1 MAVKRWNGTA
11 WEVYAGAD
19 LAPVKVTDGR
29 VGKTT
34 FIGATSPTGQVDGD
48 IWIDQDTTTNAV
60 VPTALTTKGDI
71 FAATGNAAYTRFAAG
86 NNGESLYADS
96 STNTGLRWQG
106 DFNTGKNKILNGAFD
121 IWQRG
126 TTGVNGFLADRWYL
140 NAGNPTSFSQTR
152 QAFTLGAA
160 PVAGYEGKYF
170 WRNTITTVGP
180 STEWYLN
187 TYIEDV
193 QTLAGQTAT
202 FSFWAKADSARAM
215 SGYLLQRFG
224 DGGSTNVSTTI
235 GTASLTTSWQRFT
248 FTISIPSLSGKT
260 IGANN
265 LVQIFFAMTPA
276 SGMVIDLWGVQLE
289 AGSVATPFTTN
300 TGNLQA
306 ELAACQRYY
315 HRWTAANGGSAY
327 AFIHPVWAYST
338 TQAFGLYTYPVV
350 MRTTPSLETTGTAN
364 NYRVVVGNSFI
375 TCSGVP
381 ALDQANPYTMNIQY
395 PVASGLTVGQA
406 GVCGPNNNNTAYLGF
421 SAEI

>member
-1 MAVKRWNGTA
+1 MAKKIRVWDGTA
-11 WEVYAGAD
+11 WQDV
-19 LAPVKVTDGR
+19 APSLPYTAIHSAQASMPLTGVDGQVWLDTDG
-29 VGKTT
+29 TL
-34 FIGATSPTGQVDGD
+34 AGQDF
-48 IWIDQDTTTNAV
+48 
-60 VPTALTTKGDI
+60 VPLAGGTM
-71 FAATGNAAYTRFAAG
+71 TGNLNVPSINSGPIVGR
-86 NNGESLYADS
+86 
-96 STNTGLRWQG
+96 
-106 DFNTGKNKILNGAFD
+106 NKILNGDFS

-152 QAFTLGAA
+152 QTFTPGSA
-160 PVAGYEGKYF
+160 PVAGYESKYF

-202 FSFWAKADSARAM
+202 FSFWAKADSTRAM

-224 DGGSTNVSTTI
+224 DGGSTNTSTTI

-289 AGSVATPFTTN
+289 AGSVATPFHTATPN
-300 TGNLQA
+300 QQT

-315 HRWTAANGGSAY
+315 WKIKNFSGGGGCFGNGIGYSSTVAEVAVKLPVTMRIPPASIEYAN
-327 AFIHPVWAYST
+327 VRVQDT
-338 TQAFGLYTYPVV
+338 V
-350 MRTTPSLETTGTAN
+350 TGTNLTSVSIIVSQTTNDWLYAN
-364 NYRVVVGNSFI
+364 AV
-375 TCSGVP
+375 
-381 ALDQANPYTMNIQY
+381 A
-395 PVASGLTVGQA
+395 ASGLTQYRPYTFGLV
-406 GVCGPNNNNTAYLGF
+406 NNFTEGSAYLAV
-421 SAEI
+421 SAEL

>member
-1 MAVKRWNGTA
+1 MAKKIRVWDGTA
-11 WEVYAGAD
+11 WQDVSPSLPYTAIHSAQASMPATGVD
-19 LAPVKVTDGR
+19 GQVWLDTDG
-29 VGKTT
+29 TL
-34 FIGATSPTGQVDGD
+34 AGQDF
-48 IWIDQDTTTNAV
+48 
-60 VPTALTTKGDI
+60 VPLSGGTM
-71 FAATGNAAYTRFAAG
+71 TGN
-86 NNGESLYADS
+86 L
-96 STNTGLRWQG
+96 NTPSINSGGIVGR
-106 DFNTGKNKILNGAFD
+106 NKILNGDFS

-140 NAGNPTSFSQTR
+140 NAGAPTSFSQTR
-152 QAFTLGAA
+152 QAFTPGSA

-224 DGGSTNVSTTI
+224 DGGSINVSTTI
-235 GTASLTTSWQRFT
+235 GTASLTISWQRFT

-265 LVQIFFAMTPA
+265 LVQIFFAMNPA

-289 AGSVATPFTTN
+289 AGNQATPFHTATPN
-300 TGNLQA
+300 QQT

-315 HRWTAANGGSAY
+315 QRWNATVNYGNFFPGQIQVNNLGQCSVQLKVPMRVGPTSIDYAGNISLLANDNS
-327 AFIHPVWAYST
+327 V
-338 TQAFGLYTYPVV
+338 YTP
-350 MRTTPSLETTGTAN
+350 TSLSIGEVNTMTG
-364 NYRVVVGNSFI
+364 
-375 TCSGVP
+375 
-381 ALDQANPYTMNIQY
+381 Q
-395 PVASGLTVGQA
+395 
-406 GVCGPNNNNTAYLGF
+406 
-421 SAEI
+421 

>member
-1 MAVKRWNGTA
+1 MAVKRWSGTA

-19 LAPVKVTDGR
+19 VVPVKVTDGR
-29 VGKTT
+29 PGKTT
-34 FIGATSPTGQVDGD
+34 FVGATTPTGQVDGD
-48 IWIDQDTTTNAV
+48 IWIDQDTVTNAV

-71 FAATGNAAYTRFAAG
+71 FAATGNAAYSRLAAG

-96 STNTGLRWQG
+96 TTSTGLRWQA
-106 DFNTGKNKILNGAFD
+106 DFNTGKNKILNSDFS

-126 TTGVNGFLADRWYL
+126 VTGGNGFLADRWYL
-140 NAGNPTSFSQTR
+140 NAGAPTSFTQTR
-152 QAFTLGAA
+152 QAFTPGSA
-160 PVAGYEGKYF
+160 PVSGYEGKYF

-202 FSFWAKADSARAM
+202 FSFWAKADSSRAM

-248 FTISIPSLSGKT
+248 FTISIPSISGKT

-265 LVQIFFAMTPA
+265 LVQIFFAMAPA

-289 AGSVATPFTTN
+289 AGSVATPFTTA
-300 TGNLQA
+300 TGTIQG
-306 ELAACQRYY
+306 ELAACQRYFY
-315 HRWTAANGGSAY
+315 RVTATGGDSLFSMGSQYTAGTNFGFVQMPVTMRVAPSASINSLSNINVYYNGSAY
-327 AFIHPVWAYST
+327 KPTVFSVYQPT
-338 TQAFGLYTYPVV
+338 TQVYGYNFTVSGPPVGTSTFNTFGV
-350 MRTTPSLETTGTAN
+350 SS
-364 NYRVVVGNSFI
+364 NY
-375 TCSGVP
+375 
-381 ALDQANPYTMNIQY
+381 LD
-395 PVASGLTVGQA
+395 L
-406 GVCGPNNNNTAYLGF
+406 
-421 SAEI
+421 SAEL